1 MASSL
6 YRLAGKP
13 HPSIPETNSAIAD
26 AALIVDAIQD
36 TQAVDEVSQ
45 IDLDAIKPVEDA
57 LIETNISIS
66 DDSHA
71 SEATIVEQENVLSD
85 VVNIENL
92 AVESTPIKADVAKT
106 SKTKKKLN

>member
-36 TQAVDEVSQ
+36 VQAVDEASQ
-45 IDLDAIKPVEDA
+45 IDLDDIKFAEDT

-66 DDSHA
+66 DNNHT
-71 SEATIVEQENVLSD
+71 SEAAIAEQENVLSD
-85 VVNIENL
+85 VVNIESL
-92 AVESTPIKADVAKT
+92 AVESTPIKADAAKT